1 MHVITREINSARRS
15 LRSFE
20 GSLRRLAA
28 MLSQLDGQIERR
40 RKPRPASRKA
50 FSAKARASLVFQGR
64 YMGYMRQLK
73 PRQKVQV
80 RRIREAKGVKAAIVR
95 AKQLAMR

>member
-28 MLSQLDGQIERR
+28 MLSQLDGQI
-40 RKPRPASRKA
+40 
-50 FSAKARASLVFQGR
+50 
-64 YMGYMRQLK
+64 
-73 PRQKVQV
+73 
-80 RRIREAKGVKAAIVR
+80 
-95 AKQLAMR
+95 